1 MAGCTLLGV
10 LAAVMLMSA
19 LAVAQYRTQPARDA
33 AVADQD
39 ALTAIGLWFDRQV
52 DALKATFNNANK
64 RFDNFGH
71 EAGVAARATVNGAK
85 DAAHAVARLPNA
97 RVVSGYAKC
106 RIAANGAPDCV
117 SAADAVCKTKGFTS
131 GKSVD
136 MTTAEVCPPKVWMS
150 GRNEG
155 AGCHTETFVSSA
167 LCQ

>member
-10 LAAVMLMSA
+10 LAAVMLRSG
-19 LAVAQYRTQPARDA
+19 LAVANDSTQPARDA